1 MAHSRFRTNLGL
13 MLLAGFLV
21 VAAGVVWYLLQNPAE
36 TGSDYRAEQ
45 MPLSLWAAIVA
56 LVAMAII
63 YLTKWIR
70 DRSRVGML
78 RIEEGHYEAQKDLTP
93 SQVYENADFNK
104 KRMNRR
110 KP

>member
-1 MAHSRFRTNLGL
+1 MARSRFKTTLGI
-13 MLLAGFLV
+13 MLLAGCLV
-21 VAAGVVWYLLQNPAE
+21 AAAGVVWYLLQNSSE

-45 MPLSLWAAIVA
+45 VPLSLWAAIVA

-78 RIEEGHYEAQKDLTP
+78 RIEEGRDEDQKR
-93 SQVYENADFNK
+93 SQVYGNADFHK
-104 KRMNRR
+104 KRTNRT
-110 KP
+110 